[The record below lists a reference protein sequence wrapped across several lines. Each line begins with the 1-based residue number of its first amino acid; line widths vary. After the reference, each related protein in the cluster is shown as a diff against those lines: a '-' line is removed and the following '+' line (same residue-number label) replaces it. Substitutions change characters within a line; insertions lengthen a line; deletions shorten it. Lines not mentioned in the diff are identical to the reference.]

1 MFVRAACRCCVADVT
16 AQAAA
21 VSDDKTPV
29 VSGWQPPTLQPPFQ
43 PTASPV
49 SLSARFMVGDGGLMR
64 SAALVGL
71 DEWFALAI

>member
-1 MFVRAACRCCVADVT
+1 MSLLCCVADVT

-21 VSDDKTPV
+21 ASDDKKPV

-49 SLSARFMVGDGGLMR
+49 SLSARFMVGDGLIHC
-64 SAALVGL
+64 AALVGN
-71 DEWFALAI
+71 DEWFALSI